1 MINLILDIIEV
12 LFRRKDESPKIGIF
26 VKKYTY

>member
-12 LFRRKDESPKIGIF
+12 LFGKKEELPKVGIL
-26 VKKYTY
+26 VEKYTY